1 MHIYMFSNW
10 DQHMSF
16 QDIINI
22 SLQVQMKRSRPRFSG
37 WPLVDPR
44 RRQSAEAESL
54 NEQVEYLRTEVDP
67 GTVSLR
73 EKQWK
78 GWSHGERYISISFY
92 INIFGWIKA
101 WPKVHRSFFL
111 LESCLCMV
119 KMHGQ
124 YACSKISSD
133 LSAIH
138 QYEAVENVEIAAT
151 QTHSFPY

>member
-1 MHIYMFSNW
+1 
-10 DQHMSF
+10 MSF

-92 INIFGWIKA
+92 II
-101 WPKVHRSFFL
+101 L
-111 LESCLCMV
+111 Y
-119 KMHGQ
+119 Q
-124 YACSKISSD
+124 YIWVDKSLTQGSS
-133 LSAIH
+133 
-138 QYEAVENVEIAAT
+138 
-151 QTHSFPY
+151 